1 MSFANKWEENVR
13 RVEPYVPGEQ
23 PKESG
28 VIKLNTNENPYP
40 PAPAVREILDS
51 FDVSRMRLYPT
62 PDADVLVEAIAERY
76 GVKKSQIFVGVGS
89 DDVISMAFM
98 TFFGSDKPILFPNIT
113 YSFYDVWAE
122 VYRIPYETKPLR
134 SDMTI
139 DPEDYKVP
147 NGGIIF
153 PNPNAPTGV
162 FESVGMIEE
171 IVKANPDSVV
181 MIDEAYIDFGGESCL
196 PLIEKYDNLLVT
208 QTFSKSRS
216 LAGGRL
222 GFIMGAKDLIADL
235 NTLRNASNPYNVNRM
250 TAKAGIVTLREN
262 TYFKNS
268 CHAIQF
274 NRRYTRTALEKLGFE
289 VLPSSANF
297 LFVRSDRIGGEE
309 LYLALKER
317 GVLVRH
323 FSDPKIS
330 DWNRVTIGTKVQMDI
345 FLQKVEEIFKKQD
358 EERAAEEAHKARRIR

>member
-1 MSFANKWEENVR
+1 MSKYFVSKFDDL
-13 RVEPYVPGEQ
+13 EPYVPGEQ
-23 PKESG
+23 PQDMSY
-28 VIKLNTNENPYP
+28 VKLNTNESPFDP
-40 PAPAVREILDS
+40 PKEVVPVIRDAARNI
-51 FDVSRMRLYPT
+51 RLYSDPESQE
-62 PDADVLVEAIAERY
+62 LRQAIADYY
-76 GVKKSQIFVGVGS
+76 GLEPENVMATNGS
-89 DDVISMAFM
+89 DEALNYAFMAFC
-98 TFFGSDKPILFPNIT
+98 DAENPIVFPEIT
-113 YSFYDVWAE
+113 YGFYPVIANLNG
-122 VYRIPYETKPLR
+122 IPYETLSLK
-134 SDMTI
+134 DDFTI
-139 DPEDYKVP
+139 DSREYENIGK
-147 NGGIIF
+147 NICIA
-153 PNPNAPTGV
+153 NPNAPTGIAL
-162 FESVGMIEE
+162 SLEE
-171 IVKANPDSVV
+171 IERTNPGNIII
-181 MIDEAYIDFGGESCL
+181 IDEAYVDFGARSCV
-196 PLIEKYDNLLVT
+196 PLLYKYDNLLVT

-330 DWNRVTIGTKVQMDI
+330 DWNRVTIG
-345 FLQKVEEIFKKQD
+345 
-358 EERAAEEAHKARRIR
+358 EEAHKARRIR